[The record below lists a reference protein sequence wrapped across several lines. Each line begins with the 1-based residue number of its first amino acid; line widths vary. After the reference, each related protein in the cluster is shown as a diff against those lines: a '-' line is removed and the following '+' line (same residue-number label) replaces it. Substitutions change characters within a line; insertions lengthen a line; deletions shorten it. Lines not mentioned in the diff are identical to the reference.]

1 MRFEDIKLPKQLM
14 TALNEQNITEPTA
27 IQEKAIPKVLAGK
40 SVIGIAQTGTG
51 KTLAYLL
58 PILRDLKYSE
68 EKMPRVVILVPTREL
83 AIQVAEESNKLSEY
97 LSVKTLAVYGGTNM
111 NTQKKAVHAGCDI
124 LVGTPGRFYDLAMTG
139 ILRLKLV
146 KKLVVDECDEM
157 LNLGFR
163 PQLQRIFDLLPEK
176 RQNLLFS
183 ATLSDDVDE
192 IVNTFFGLSEHVI
205 AAPSGTPLE
214 NIEQTA
220 YRAENF
226 NTKYNLLRHIIDTN
240 PEMRCF
246 IFAQSKRFADILHD
260 RLEADYP
267 EQFGVIHSNK
277 SQNFRMRMVQ
287 EFKSDQLKGIVATDL
302 VSRGIDI
309 DNVSHVINFDLPSEK
324 EQYIHRIG
332 RTGRAEQR
340 GTSISFVTLEEESLF
355 TGIQSFMDAKIN
367 SLDFP
372 EEVSKSESKIPE
384 EVEPDIHDAPSII
397 NPTHIVGE
405 GEKFQ
410 EKKKENKKE
419 NFRPRDKAKRKNF
432 KKKRRRK

>member
-14 TALNEQNITEPTA
+14 TALNEQGIKEPTA
-27 IQEKAIPKVLAGK
+27 IQEKAIPKILAGK

-68 EKMPRVVILVPTREL
+68 EKMPRVIILVPTREL

-124 LVGTPGRFYDLAMTG
+124 LVGTPGRFYDLVMTG

-226 NTKYNLLRHIIDTN
+226 NTKYNLLRYIIDAN
-240 PEMRCF
+240 PDMRCF

-260 RLEADYP
+260 RLTVDYP

-309 DNVSHVINFDLPSEK
+309 DNVSHVINFDLPGEK

-340 GTSISFVTLEEESLF
+340 GTSISFVTSEEESLF
-355 TGIQSFMDAKIN
+355 TGIQSFMDTEIN

-372 EEVSKSESKIPE
+372 EDVDKSESKIPE

-397 NPTHIVGE
+397 NPSHIVGE

-432 KKKRRRK
+432 KKKRRKK